1 MPGAFRIALLALSSM
16 SNSHPASSSL
26 RNDEQTAVRYYPV
39 NNGDGASVQRKLGP
53 GEAFVVPSFELAETL
68 IARGADS
75 ARIAISHIN
84 SSEANYPGYAQIA
97 SSKQLVPTV
106 PFRFDR
112 SILIVLPTYNER
124 LNLEALIETIGR
136 YLVADILIVDDNS
149 PDGTG
154 QLADQLSRQQ
164 QHVHVLHR
172 ARKEGLGPAYLAGFQ
187 WALARGYQL
196 IIEMDCDFSHSPWD
210 LPRLVH
216 RSGTADLVIGSRYI
230 PGGRTQDWSRRRR
243 LVSRFGNAYV
253 SLFLGSNIRD
263 WTGGFRCYRH
273 GLLAKMSLE
282 SVKAKGY
289 VFQVEMAW
297 RALELGAEICE
308 LPIRFSDRLEGQSKL
323 GWPSIAE
330 ALSEVP
336 RMFFRTPTSR

>member
-1 MPGAFRIALLALSSM
+1 MLNNYSESP
-16 SNSHPASSSL
+16 SL
-26 RNDEQTAVRYYPV
+26 DDPEPTTVRYWPIS
-39 NNGDGASVQRKLGP
+39 NDSEMSVLKELGQ
-53 GEAFVVPSFELAETL
+53 GEAFVVTNFEVAEAL
-68 IARGADS
+68 IARGTDS
-75 ARIAISHIN
+75 ACVAISQIDA
-84 SSEANYPGYAQIA
+84 SDVNYPGYAQVA
-97 SSKQLVPTV
+97 SSQRLVPMV

-124 LNLEALIETIGR
+124 LNLEALIEMIGR
-136 YLVADILIVDDNS
+136 YLVADVLIVDDNS

-172 ARKEGLGPAYLAGFQ
+172 ARKEGLGPAYIAGFQ
-187 WALARGYQL
+187 WALAHGYQL

-216 RSGTADLVIGSRYI
+216 RSRTADLVIGSRYI
-230 PGGRTQDWSRRRR
+230 PGGGTQNWSRRRR

-263 WTGGFRCYRH
+263 WTGGFRCYRRE
-273 GLLAKMSLE
+273 LLAKMELGD
-282 SVKAKGY
+282 VKAKGY

-297 RALELGAEICE
+297 RARQLGAEICE
-308 LPIRFSDRLEGQSKL
+308 LPIRFSDRIEGQSKL

-330 ALSEVP
+330 ALTEVP
-336 RMFFRTPTSR
+336 RMYFRTPTSR